1 MFDLELTDEQ
11 EALCDTVRAFAIQRV
26 RPGTKQRELES
37 ELHQLGLAMPVPE
50 EFGGQGVPDPLT
62 YLVAAEALAYGDPGV
77 AFATMLPGHAA
88 LFIGACGTP
97 DQQAEWLP
105 TLSKGKTSVLLHEG
119 FGRTPSELRTAASR
133 QGSTWVLNG
142 RKDAVVHP
150 GAAALSVV
158 IARDAGTAELIA
170 FVLEGRPPGLQVARD
185 DRDTGTLGLEA
196 AHTGAVT
203 LQGVTLEESARLPAD
218 ASAAVCWYRLTVG
231 AIALGAA
238 AASFDYAA
246 DYANQRVAFGKPI
259 AAFEAVSFMLVD
271 MNIAIEAARLGLWK
285 AAWALDQPD
294 PHNDLEAS
302 TNRAVTKA
310 CATAQRAAR
319 DALQVLGG
327 AGFLKD
333 HPVERWYRATAAL
346 WAIEFDPTQND
357 LLVS

>member
-1 MFDLELTDEQ
+1 L
-11 EALCDTVRAFAIQRV
+11 I
-26 RPGTKQRELES
+26 
-37 ELHQLGLAMPVPE
+37 
-50 EFGGQGVPDPLT
+50 
-62 YLVAAEALAYGDPGV
+62 AAEALAYGDPGI

-88 LFIGACGTP
+88 LFIGACGEQA
-97 DQQAEWLP
+97 QQAQWLP
-105 TLSKGKTSVLLHEG
+105 AISKITTSLLLHEG
-119 FGRTPSELRTAASR
+119 FGRTPSELRTEASR
-133 QGSTWVLNG
+133 RGKTWVLQG
-142 RKDAVVHP
+142 RKDAVIHP
-150 GAAALSVV
+150 GTAALSVV
-158 IARDAGTAELIA
+158 LARDTGTRELIA
-170 FVLEGRPPGLQVARD
+170 FVLEGRPAGLQVARD

-203 LQGVTLEESARLPAD
+203 LQGITLRDSARLPAD
-218 ASAAVCWYRLTVG
+218 PTVAVCWYRLTLG

-246 DYANQRVAFGKPI
+246 DYANERVAFGKPI
-259 AAFEAVSFMLVD
+259 ANFEAVSFMLVD
-271 MNIAIEAARLGLWK
+271 MDIAIEAARLALWK
-285 AAWALDQPD
+285 AAWALDQPG
-294 PHNDLEAS
+294 PKKDLETR